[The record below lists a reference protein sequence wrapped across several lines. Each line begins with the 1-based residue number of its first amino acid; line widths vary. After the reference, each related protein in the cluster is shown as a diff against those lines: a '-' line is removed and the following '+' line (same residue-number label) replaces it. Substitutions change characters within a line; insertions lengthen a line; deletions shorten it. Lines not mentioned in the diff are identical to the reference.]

1 MSHLVPE
8 NRDGTRKDEAE
19 YSSEE
24 KAHIGRQILD
34 SQRDN
39 RHYGNRPVDRDALI
53 KAKLYAAEAGDN
65 TTAGECDVALAALP
79 PRGKA

>member
-8 NRDGTRKDEAE
+8 TRDGSRKAE
-19 YSSEE
+19 SDYSTEE

-34 SQRDN
+34 CQRDN
-39 RHYGNRPVDRDALI
+39 KHYGNRPVDRDALI
-53 KAKLYAAEAGDN
+53 KAKLYAAEAGDH
-65 TTAGECDVALAALP
+65 TTSGECDVALAAMP